1 MKWLAI
7 VLLLL
12 AAAAIGLGVL
22 RVHVTADSNAFG
34 QLVSPGRLSPAH
46 ASLNNRCSACHTPG
60 KGVEAVNCV
69 VCHANDRN
77 LLQRQPTA
85 FHANITRCAECH
97 VEHRGFSVRPVT
109 MDHSALA
116 QIGLRELESS
126 APGSEALLISRAAKE
141 SIAGARPLLGSNDAL
156 TSTLNCA
163 NCHSSQD
170 PHSGLFGRDCAQCH
184 VTAQWSIAGYRHPS
198 ARSLDC
204 AQCHQAPP
212 SHYMEHFE
220 MISMRIAGVE
230 HAKVNECYRCH
241 QTTSWNDI
249 RGIGWYKHH

>member
-1 MKWLAI
+1 MKKWTF
-7 VLLLL
+7 LLLGVL
-12 AAAAIGLGVL
+12 AGAVGWGVL
-22 RVHVTADSNAFG
+22 RVHVVVNASTL
-34 QLVSPGRLSPAH
+34 QSLVAPGKLSPAH
-46 ASLNNRCSACHTPG
+46 AFLKYKCSSCHTSG
-60 KGVEAVNCV
+60 RGVEAVNCI

-85 FHANITRCAECH
+85 FHANIPQCVACH
-97 VEHRGFSVRPVT
+97 IEHRGTTVRLVA
-109 MDHSALA
+109 MDHAALVRV
-116 QIGLRELESS
+116 GLQELKSG
-126 APGSEALLISRAAKE
+126 ATGSETRIISNTARE
-141 SIAGARPLLGSNDAL
+141 SIQRTRPLLGASSAL
-156 TSTLNCA
+156 TTLLNCA
-163 NCHSSQD
+163 NCHSNQD
-170 PHSGLFGRDCAQCH
+170 PHTGLFGTDCAQCH
-184 VTAQWSIAGYRHPS
+184 VTEHWTIVGYRHPS
-198 ARSLDC
+198 ERSLDC